1 MFVFGRELTGLTG
14 IMALVG
20 FILFASNSDYQAY
33 VNIVGAVIIVVC
45 AFIAEYDMYREGG

>member
-1 MFVFGRELTGLTG
+1 VLVHGRELTVLTG

-20 FILFASNSDYQAY
+20 FILLASNSEYQPY

-45 AFIAEYDMYREGG
+45 AFIAEYDMYRGGG